1 MITHIAV
8 KHTHQKMGLA
18 VIFLAKK
25 LMTLKPGA
33 RMNTISEYT
42 ESSDFARG
50 TIQNALQF
58 LKDKQA
64 ITLESRGHLGS
75 FISKINY
82 QTLWYCTELG
92 ALTGAMPLPYSKL
105 YEGLATGIYVA
116 AERYGI
122 AMNIAYVSGARKRID
137 MLVRGHYD
145 YVITSELAA
154 NAAKK
159 EGLPIKKCIAFG
171 KGTYLSEHVILFA
184 DDNKTEIEAGMKIGV
199 DRTSIDMQYLT
210 AQVCLGKQVELIDI
224 PYNQIVS
231 QIRQKKI
238 DAGIWNYDEIK
249 EKGIAIHFVH
259 LADCKAIVE
268 SSKAVV
274 LVRDDNSG
282 LLNLL
287 QAVLHKRTILD
298 CQSQVITDKI
308 MPTY

>member
-1 MITHIAV
+1 MIQPIAC
-8 KHTHQKMGLA
+8 KSTHQKMGLA

-25 LMTLKPGA
+25 FMTLKQGE
-33 RMNTISEYT
+33 RMNTISELT
-42 ESSDFARG
+42 ELSDFARG

-64 ITLESRGHLGS
+64 ISIESRGHLGS
-75 FISKINY
+75 YISKINY
-82 QTLWYCTELG
+82 QILWDCTELG

-105 YEGLATGIYVA
+105 YEGLATGIYA
-116 AERYGI
+116 AAARYGV
-122 AMNIAYVSGARKRID
+122 AMNIAYVSGARTRID
-137 MLVRGHYD
+137 MLMRGLYH

-159 EGLPIKKCIAFG
+159 EGLPIKKCLTFG
-171 KGTYLSEHVILFA
+171 QGTYLSEHVILFA
-184 DDNKTEIEAGMKIGV
+184 DDTKNEIESGMKIGV

-210 AQVCLGKQVELIDI
+210 TQVCLGKQVELIDI

-249 EKGIAIHFVH
+249 EKDIAIHFVQ

-274 LVRDDNSG
+274 LVHDDHSG
-282 LLNLL
+282 LFNLL

-298 CQSQVITDKI
+298 CQSHVITDKI